1 MSQLELTKEEAEVL
15 EHVLNGFR
23 SELRMEIAGTDSGFY
38 RRNLKREREIID
50 QILGKLK
57 VEQTEQ
63 VEA

>member
-15 EHVLNGFR
+15 EHILNGFR

-38 RRNLKREREIID
+38 RRNLKRERDILD

-57 VEQTEQ
+57 EEQ
-63 VEA
+63 VEHVDA